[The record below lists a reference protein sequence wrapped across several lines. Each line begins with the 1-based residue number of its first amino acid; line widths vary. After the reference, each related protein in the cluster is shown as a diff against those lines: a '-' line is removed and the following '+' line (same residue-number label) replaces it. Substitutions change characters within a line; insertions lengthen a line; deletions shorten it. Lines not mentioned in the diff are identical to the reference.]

1 MSACMLA
8 GQFFQNTNWFMT
20 GMVLAWLAVTV
31 GYVVVRSSQS
41 IKPLE
46 IGVKIYG
53 IWVLVIEV
61 SSPNTDFA
69 GFFHVP
75 L

>member
-1 MSACMLA
+1 MLA